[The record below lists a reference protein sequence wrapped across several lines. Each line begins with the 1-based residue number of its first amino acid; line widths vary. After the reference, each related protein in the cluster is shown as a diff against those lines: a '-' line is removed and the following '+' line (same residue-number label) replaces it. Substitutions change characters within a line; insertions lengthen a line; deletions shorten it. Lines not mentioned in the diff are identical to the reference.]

1 MIVTNPADGDSAIG
15 SKHYP
20 LNGWIVATPTAITI
34 LQQDKFGNKIFD
46 GFFVAIPP
54 L

>member
-1 MIVTNPADGDSAIG
+1 LKGGIVTKSHKYDSYELPADGDSAIG

-34 LQQDKFGNKIFD
+34 F
-46 GFFVAIPP
+46 AT
-54 L
+54 